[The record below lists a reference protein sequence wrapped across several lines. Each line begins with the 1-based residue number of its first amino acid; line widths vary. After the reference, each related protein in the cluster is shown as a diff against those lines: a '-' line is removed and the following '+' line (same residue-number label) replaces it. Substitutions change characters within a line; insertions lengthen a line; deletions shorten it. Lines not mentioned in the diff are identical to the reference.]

1 VAYGQVGEHARARN
15 ILTRLEARSKE
26 RYISPVSLCIAA
38 IGAGDKPRALDY
50 LDQALNE
57 HSFFLV
63 FLSSDP
69 SFDAIRDEP
78 RFKRVRANVER
89 QYATSSSSP

>member
-26 RYISPVSLCIAA
+26 RYISAVSLCIAA
-38 IGAGDKPRALDY
+38 IGAGDKSLALDY

-63 FLSSDP
+63 FLTSDP